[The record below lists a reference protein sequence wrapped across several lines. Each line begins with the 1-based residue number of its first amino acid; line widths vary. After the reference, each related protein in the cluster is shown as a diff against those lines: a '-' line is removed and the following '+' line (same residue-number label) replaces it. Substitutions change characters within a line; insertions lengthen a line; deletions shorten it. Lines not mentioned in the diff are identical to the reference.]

1 MSDLD
6 LRCEWTL
13 DRIEPYLDGD
23 LDAAE
28 RAAFE
33 THCAGCATCAREVSL
48 AIRIRRELRSL
59 PVFDAPVDVIERSSR
74 EIATASL
81 NVVPLRAAR
90 LRRRLV
96 LPALAAAIIAVA
108 AALWFAS
115 ERRQYEGYSME
126 EIQRARAELALAF
139 GYVDRYSDGVVREEV
154 IEKRVVPRI
163 ERAIRGGA
171 VVTSPPPARS

>member
-1 MSDLD
+1 MSDLK
-6 LRCEWTL
+6 LRCQWTL

-23 LDAAE
+23 IDAAE

-33 THCAGCATCAREVSL
+33 THCAGCAGCAREVSL

-59 PVFDAPVDVIERSSR
+59 PVFDAPLDVIERSSR
-74 EIATASL
+74 EIATASP

-90 LRRRLV
+90 RRRLV

-108 AALWFAS
+108 AALWFTN
-115 ERRQYEGYSME
+115 ERRQYDGYSVA
-126 EIQRARAELALAF
+126 EIERARAEMALAF
-139 GYVDRYSDGVVREEV
+139 GYVDRYSDGVVREDV

-163 ERAIRGGA
+163 ERAMRGRPG
-171 VVTSPPPARS
+171 VTSPPPKRS